1 MPKVYLKETDK
12 ILNRIKEFIIGR
24 AKRLNLTQTQIAN
37 ELGITQQCYSK
48 KLKRLSFSCSELVE
62 LLNVLEV
69 SEEDI
74 NRLLERR
81 NKCIS

>member
-48 KLKRLSFSCSELVE
+48 KLKRLSFSCGELVE